1 MKGKSLLLSSLIP
14 HPSSLLF
21 MSADAIVV
29 LMTAGSREE
38 AVRLADILVVARLA
52 ACVQILPE
60 IESVYHWQGNVER
73 AAEVL
78 LLAKTTLANF
88 AALESAVCA
97 LHSYETPEII
107 ALPITA
113 ASAPYLEWL
122 VANVIPQTKDTT
134 LAATAKANGPTQN
147 S

>member
-1 MKGKSLLLSSLIP
+1 
-14 HPSSLLF
+14 
-21 MSADAIVV
+21 MSTDAIMV

-60 IESVYHWQGNVER
+60 IESVYHWEGKIER
-73 AAEVL
+73 APEVL
-78 LLAKTTLANF
+78 LLAKTTLGNF
-88 AALESAVCA
+88 AALEDAVRS

-107 ALPITA
+107 ALPITT

-122 VANVIPQTKDTT
+122 TANVIPLSKDTRQSK
-134 LAATAKANGPTQN
+134 TAETGGSEPG

>member
-1 MKGKSLLLSSLIP
+1 MSDQ
-14 HPSSLLF
+14 
-21 MSADAIVV
+21 SADAILV

-38 AVRLADILVVARLA
+38 AARLADMLVLARLA

-60 IESVYHWQGNVER
+60 IESIYHWEGKVER
-73 AAEVL
+73 APEIL
-78 LLAKTTLANF
+78 LLAKTTQANF
-88 AALESAVCA
+88 ATLEASVRS

-122 VANVIPQTKDTT
+122 TGNVLPHTKD
-134 LAATAKANGPTQN
+134 ANQATAANANGPNQ
-147 S
+147 SA

>member
-1 MKGKSLLLSSLIP
+1 MP
-14 HPSSLLF
+14 EQA
-21 MSADAIVV
+21 ADAIMV

-38 AVRLADILVVARLA
+38 AVRLADVLVVARLA

-73 AAEVL
+73 APEIL
-78 LLAKTTLANF
+78 LLAKTTQANF
-88 AALESAVCA
+88 AALEALVSS

-122 VANVIPQTKDTT
+122 TANVIPQSKETNQSTE
-134 LAATAKANGPTQN
+134 AGANESAQGT
-147 S
+147 

>member
-1 MKGKSLLLSSLIP
+1 
-14 HPSSLLF
+14 

-38 AVRLADILVVARLA
+38 AARLADVLVVARLA

-73 AAEVL
+73 SAEIL
-78 LLAKTTLANF
+78 LLAKTTQANF
-88 AALESAVCA
+88 NALEAMVRS

-107 ALPITA
+107 ALPITQS
-113 ASAPYLEWL
+113 SAPYLEWL
-122 VANVIPQTKDTT
+122 TANVVPQSQETSQSPSADVH
-134 LAATAKANGPTQN
+134 G
-147 S
+147 SVSGS

>member
-1 MKGKSLLLSSLIP
+1 
-14 HPSSLLF
+14 

-38 AVRLADILVVARLA
+38 AARLADVLVVARLA

-60 IESVYHWQGNVER
+60 IESVYHWQGSIER
-73 AAEVL
+73 SAEIL
-78 LLAKTTLANF
+78 LLAKTTQANF
-88 AALESAVCA
+88 SALEAMVRS

-113 ASAPYLEWL
+113 SSAPYLEWL
-122 VANVIPQTKDTT
+122 TANVIP
-134 LAATAKANGPTQN
+134 
-147 S
+147 

>member
-1 MKGKSLLLSSLIP
+1 
-14 HPSSLLF
+14 
-21 MSADAIVV
+21 MSDAIVV

-38 AVRLADILVVARLA
+38 AARLADVLVVARLA

-73 AAEVL
+73 SAEIL
-78 LLAKTTLANF
+78 LLAKTTQANF
-88 AALESAVCA
+88 NALEAMVRS

-107 ALPITA
+107 ALPIAA

-122 VANVIPQTKDTT
+122 TANVIPQSKETNPQGTSD
-134 LAATAKANGPTQN
+134 ASGSVAG